1 MSAVTP
7 LSKEQVTPRFRRLD
21 WLHWP
26 LLMVVLLQGFYLWFN
41 PYIYQSWQNGHLV
54 RISRF
59 TGEAER
65 LTIYGWRTLE
75 KRDDRA
81 RTLKPPLD
89 LRSVSRYFPPAV
101 DKTSRCHIFAAITTT
116 DRQSSSS
123 WLTT

>member
-7 LSKEQVTPRFRRLD
+7 LSKEQVTPRFKRLD

-75 KRDDRA
+75 KRDDPSA
-81 RTLKPPLD
+81 NP
-89 LRSVSRYFPPAV
+89 
-101 DKTSRCHIFAAITTT
+101 
-116 DRQSSSS
+116 
-123 WLTT
+123 